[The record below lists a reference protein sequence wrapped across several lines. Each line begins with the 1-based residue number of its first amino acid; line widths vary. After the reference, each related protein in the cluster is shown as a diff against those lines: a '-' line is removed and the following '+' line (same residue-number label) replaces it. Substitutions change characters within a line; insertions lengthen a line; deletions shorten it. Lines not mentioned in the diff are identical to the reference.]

1 VSSRKA
7 LAQSFNRLFD
17 QIKGKGEEN
26 MVETIAIRTMSK
38 AYYSTTNIGHYGL
51 SFPFYTHFTSPIR
64 RYPDLMVHRLLY
76 HYLNNGKSADK
87 DEYESRCDHTSEMER
102 KAESA
107 ERASVKYKQA
117 EYMLDKI
124 GQEFDGLVSGVSK
137 WGIFVE
143 IVGTKCEGMIRLR
156 DLYDDFYYLD
166 EENYQVIGSRNGR
179 QYKLGDPIRI
189 RVKKIDLPRKQMDF
203 SLVN

>member
-1 VSSRKA
+1 
-7 LAQSFNRLFD
+7 
-17 QIKGKGEEN
+17 
-26 MVETIAIRTMSK
+26 
-38 AYYSTTNIGHYGL
+38 
-51 SFPFYTHFTSPIR
+51 
-64 RYPDLMVHRLLY
+64 
-76 HYLNNGKSADK
+76 
-87 DEYESRCDHTSEMER
+87 MER